1 MIHPE
6 LLRQVAVAR
15 MADLRRD
22 AVRYRRARKASFHAP
37 QPVRKSIELRLS
49 VRLITASMTRPGE
62 VKVPDAPL
70 EPLFAMR
77 VPEYGFPSSVVR
89 ADPGNPRP
97 RYPGLARMAKAD
109 GSVVAEYIVT
119 ADGGADIRS
128 LQFLTATALPFVDAV
143 LEVLPQYRYIPLAIS
158 GCPVASLVRMP
169 FTFEIIR

>member
-1 MIHPE
+1 MRQRRLFPPQDLG
-6 LLRQVAVAR
+6 LL
-15 MADLRRD
+15 
-22 AVRYRRARKASFHAP
+22 SAP
-37 QPVRKSIELRLS
+37 
-49 VRLITASMTRPGE
+49 
-62 VKVPDAPL
+62 D
-70 EPLFAMR
+70 
-77 VPEYGFPSSVVR
+77 R
-89 ADPGNPRP
+89 ADWNKPDLIMDALGI
-97 RYPGLARMAKAD
+97 AD